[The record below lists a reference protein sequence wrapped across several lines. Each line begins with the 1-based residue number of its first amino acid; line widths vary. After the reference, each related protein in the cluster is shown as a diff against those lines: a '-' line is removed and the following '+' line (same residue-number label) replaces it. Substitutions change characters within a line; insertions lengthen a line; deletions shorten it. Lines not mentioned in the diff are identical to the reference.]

1 MLLGSRRYSSSTY
14 WFLETTSV
22 NWIVVNFRRRL
33 YWFIWSLEQW
43 FLVDFRR
50 LIGYWL
56 LQVFELFGTFW
67 SLVILTFDHCH
78 CVSLVFDFRSIQW
91 VMGPLF
97 LQHKTDG
104 SAGSVTNTRLYHD
117 RFQTGSPF
125 DWNWQMKNWNILT
138 KSGESFE
145 YLYYWKTIWRYSL
158 T

>member
-1 MLLGSRRYSSSTY
+1 LERLWRGAQKEKFDWNAFGQSSIFVVDLLVPGNDFGQLDSRQFSSSTLLIYLVPGTVVLGRFSSTY
-14 WFLETTSV
+14 WL
-22 NWIVVNFRRRL
+22 
-33 YWFIWSLEQW
+33 
-43 FLVDFRR
+43 LV
-50 LIGYWL
+50 IAT
-56 LQVFELFGTFW
+56 VFELFGTFW

-125 DWNWQMKNWNILT
+125 D
-138 KSGESFE
+138 
-145 YLYYWKTIWRYSL
+145 
-158 T
+158 